1 MSKFEDT
8 MKGLG
13 YVLEEQEGKK
23 LTYRKNAQYSQ
34 LVLIFDLESKYIN
47 PILVPLS
54 IVLYEL
60 DLISMIYE
68 FRKLREDASLLAELA
83 HYDVLNKEIL
93 KGVKNDKIR

>member
-54 IVLYEL
+54 IVLYER
-60 DLISMIYE
+60 DLISMIVE
-68 FRKLREDASLLAELA
+68 FRKLREEALLLGELA
-83 HYDVLNKEIL
+83 HYDVLNK
-93 KGVKNDKIR
+93 